1 MTRVRVSVLLVAS
14 LVALAP
20 FASAQTT
27 GATGAIN
34 GRVFDTSKAVLPGVT
49 VTIAATSLMGTRD
62 AVTNEEG
69 QYRFPAVPPGEYTL
83 TYELQGFATVRRE
96 GIRVA
101 LGFTATV
108 DVEIGLAS
116 LAETV
121 TVTGQAP
128 VVDIQS
134 TELTTTY
141 NAELLAAIPTGS
153 RDFWS
158 LLAISPSVQVSKFD
172 VGGSAAM
179 TVLPVNVYGI
189 TGQERPLVEGI
200 ISNSATGGVGFSFYG
215 DYGSFEEVSIST
227 AGHSAE
233 TGSPGLFSNLVSK
246 SGGNTYHGTLYQD
259 YQSDKMQG
267 FNIDPDQIAKGVT
280 GGGRLGPREVNR
292 SAGWHDTNG
301 DLGGFLI
308 PDKLW
313 WYGSYR
319 YLAVKQW
326 FANYP
331 AEPQYSRGQNF
342 TGKFTYQLSNNNK
355 FIGYFQRTE
364 KLQTNR
370 LDAFRLSATAA
381 INLDRSSTWYQD
393 YNSGVWKLEYNRVI
407 GNAAFA
413 EMRGGTYF
421 FHFPTE
427 RQSEGLRYEDT
438 GTRIVRGGNQNR
450 VQDRD
455 RPQALGSVSY
465 FKDSLWGTHN
475 FKVGGN
481 YFREEQWSEAG
492 GFPDQVVHVYNNR
505 VPIEVWLTEPGEQT
519 IGLAVTSAY
528 VTDTW
533 QMPKRLTLNLGVRF
547 DRFRSYVPEMVHPVS
562 RWNPTEVRF
571 PAQDNLNTWNLFAPR
586 FGASW
591 AVTGDNKN
599 VVKFNYAK
607 YWYDPGFG
615 LAGFLTPNSNNG
627 LWNRRFAWT
636 DPNGNGVYDVGEQGR
651 LIANAGGTAST
662 ALDPNLKD
670 PYVHE
675 VAVWYERELVANVGV
690 RGGVVWRGTRQAY
703 APSTGNASPVNLNR
717 PYNAFNVPVM
727 IPDPGPDGRIGTAD
741 DGPPIPGF
749 NLAPQFVG
757 TPSINVTQNVPN
769 SDGDFLT
776 YEFSGTKRM
785 SNRWSLAAS
794 YSIMKSWFNGNE
806 YPEAQSPNTIR
817 TNVFPL
823 TPNDL
828 IGTDGS
834 GRFVFTVWS
843 AKMLGTVELPYGMRL
858 AGTVR
863 EQSGLPYGRTFD
875 TTLNY
880 GTVRVLAE
888 PMGTHR
894 QPNVVITDLRLEK
907 TFSLSGPLQASGAVD
922 LFNLFNSNAEER
934 ISWQSG
940 SYLRPLQVIPP
951 RVARVSVKLT
961 F

>member
-1 MTRVRVSVLLVAS
+1 MTRVGISVLAI
-14 LVALAP
+14 VALLVVVPVA
-20 FASAQTT
+20 AGQTT
-27 GATGAIN
+27 TSATGAIN
-34 GRVFDTSKAVLPGVT
+34 GRVSDESKAVLPGVT
-49 VTIAATSLMGTRD
+49 VTITSPALLGTRTT
-62 AVTNEEG
+62 VTNEEG
-69 QYRFPAVPPGEYTL
+69 QYRFPAVPPGEYTI
-83 TYELQGFATVRRE
+83 TYELTGFATVRRE
-96 GIRVA
+96 GIRVS

-108 DVEIGLAS
+108 DVEVGLAS

-121 TVTGQAP
+121 TVTGETP
-128 VVDIQS
+128 VVDLQS
-134 TELTTTY
+134 TELTTSFDK
-141 NAELLAAIPTGS
+141 ELLAAIPTGS

-215 DYGSFEEVSIST
+215 DYGSFEEVSVST

-246 SGGNTYHGTLYQD
+246 SGGNTYHGAFYQD
-259 YQSDKMQG
+259 YQNDKMQAY
-267 FNIDPDQIAKGVT
+267 NIDRDQIARGVT
-280 GGGRLGPREVNR
+280 GGRALGPREVNR
-292 SAGWHDTNG
+292 SEGWRDTNA
-301 DLGGFLI
+301 DLGGFLV

-319 YLAVKQW
+319 YLTVKQW

-331 AEPQYSRGQNF
+331 AEPQSSRGQNF

-355 FIGYFQRTE
+355 FIGYVQRTE
-364 KLQTNR
+364 KLQVNR

-381 INLDRSSTWYQD
+381 INESRDSTWYQD
-393 YNSGVWKLEYNRVI
+393 YHSGVWKGEYNRVI

-413 EMRGGTYF
+413 EVRGGGYW
-421 FHFPTE
+421 FHFPTM
-427 RQSEGLRYEDT
+427 RQTEALRYEDT

-455 RPQALGSVSY
+455 RPQLLGSLSY
-465 FKDSLWGTHN
+465 FKDNWWGTHN
-475 FKVGGN
+475 LKVGGN
-481 YFREEQWSEAG
+481 YFHEEQWADAG
-492 GFPDQVVHVYNNR
+492 GFPEQVVHVYNNG

-528 VTDTW
+528 VTDSW
-533 QMPKRLTLNLGVRF
+533 QTPRRLTLNLGVRF

-562 RWNPTEVRF
+562 RWNPAEIRF
-571 PAQDNLNTWNLFAPR
+571 PGEDNLSTWNLFAPR
-586 FGASW
+586 LGASW
-591 AVTGDNKN
+591 AVTADNRN

-615 LAGFLTPNSNNG
+615 LAGTLTPNPAM
-627 LWNRRFAWT
+627 WDRRFAWT
-636 DPNGNGVYDVGEQGR
+636 DPNRNGVYDVGEQGR
-651 LIANAGGTAST
+651 LIANTGGRAST
-662 ALDPNLKD
+662 ALDPNLED
-670 PYVHE
+670 QYAHE
-675 VAVWYERELVANVGV
+675 VAAWYERELVANVGV
-690 RGGVVWRGTRQAY
+690 RGGIIWRGTRQAY
-703 APSTGNASPVNLNR
+703 TTMNRNR
-717 PYNAFNVPVM
+717 PYDAFNVPVM
-727 IPDPGPDGRIGTAD
+727 IADPGPDGRIGTGD
-741 DGPPIPGF
+741 DGAPIPGF
-749 NLAPQFVG
+749 NLAQQYVG
-757 TPSINVTQNVPN
+757 TPSINVTSNVPN
-769 SDGDFLT
+769 SDSDFLT

-785 SNRWSLAAS
+785 RNRWALSGS
-794 YSIMKSWFNGNE
+794 FSVMKSWFNGYQ

-817 TNVFPL
+817 TNQYPL

-828 IGTDGS
+828 IGTDGE

-843 AKMLGTVELPYGMRL
+843 AKMLGTVELPYQMRL
-858 AGTVR
+858 AATMR

-888 PMGTHR
+888 PMGTNR
-894 QPNVVITDLRLEK
+894 QRNVVITDLRLEK
-907 TFSLSGPLQASGAVD
+907 SFTLTGPLQASGVLD
-922 LFNLFNSNAEER
+922 LFNLFNSNPEER

-940 SYLRPLQVIPP
+940 SYLRPLQIIPP

>member
-1 MTRVRVSVLLVAS
+1 MTRVRVSALAALALVAI
-14 LVALAP
+14 VPLA
-20 FASAQTT
+20 AGQTT
-27 GATGAIN
+27 TSATGAVN
-34 GRVFDTSKAVLPGVT
+34 GRVFDESKAVLPGVT
-49 VTIAATSLMGTRD
+49 VTIASPSLIGGPRAT
-62 AVTNEEG
+62 VTNEEG
-69 QYRFPAVPPGEYTL
+69 LYRFPAVPPGEYAIA
-83 TYELQGFATVRRE
+83 YELQGFATVRRE
-96 GIRVA
+96 GIRIT

-108 DVEIGLAS
+108 DVEIGVAA

-121 TVTGQAP
+121 TVTGEAP

-134 TELTTTY
+134 TELTTSFD
-141 NAELLAAIPTGS
+141 AQLLAAIPTGS

-215 DYGSFEEVSIST
+215 DYGSFEEVSVST

-246 SGGNTYHGTLYQD
+246 SGGNTYHGTIYQD
-259 YQSDKMQG
+259 YQNDKMQA
-267 FNIDPDQIAKGVT
+267 FNIDADQIAAGVT
-280 GGGRLGPREVNR
+280 GGSRLGPREVNR
-292 SAGWHDTNG
+292 SDVWHDTNA
-301 DLGGFLI
+301 DVGGYVVR
-308 PDKLW
+308 DKLW

-319 YLAVKQW
+319 YLTVRQW

-331 AEPQYSRGQNF
+331 AEPQQSRGQNF

-355 FIGYFQRTE
+355 FIGYVQRTE
-364 KLQTNR
+364 KLQINR

-381 INLDRSSTWYQD
+381 INESRESTWYQD
-393 YNSGVWKLEYNRVI
+393 YNSGVWKGEYNRVI
-407 GNAAFA
+407 GNNAFA
-413 EMRGGTYF
+413 EVRGGAYWFT
-421 FHFPTE
+421 FPTM
-427 RQSEGLRYEDT
+427 RQTEALRYEDL

-450 VQDRD
+450 VQDRG
-455 RPQALGSVSY
+455 RPQVLGSLSY
-465 FKDSLWGTHN
+465 FKDDWWGTHN
-475 FKVGGN
+475 LKVGGN
-481 YFREEQWSEAG
+481 YFREWQWNDAD
-492 GFPDQVVHVYNNR
+492 GFPEQVVHVYNNGA
-505 VPIEVWLTEPGEQT
+505 PIEVWLTEPGDQE

-533 QMPKRLTLNLGVRF
+533 QTPHRLTFNLGVRF

-571 PAQDNLNTWNLFAPR
+571 TAEDNLNTWNLFAPR
-586 FGASW
+586 LGASW
-591 AVTGDNKN
+591 AITEDNKN
-599 VVKFNYAK
+599 VLKFNYAK

-615 LAGFLTPNSNNG
+615 LAGTLTPNPA
-627 LWNRRFAWT
+627 LWDRRFAWT
-636 DPNGNGVYDVGEQGR
+636 DPNRNGRYDVGEEGR
-651 LIANAGGTAST
+651 LIANTGGRAST
-662 ALDPNLKD
+662 ALDPNLENQ
-670 PYVHE
+670 YANE
-675 VAVWYERELVANVGV
+675 VAAWYERELVADVGV
-690 RGGVVWRGTRQAY
+690 RGGVIWRGTRQAY
-703 APSTGNASPVNLNR
+703 TTLNRNR
-717 PYNAFNVPVM
+717 PYDAHNVPVM
-727 IPDPGPDGRIGTAD
+727 IPDPGPDGRVGTAD
-741 DGPPIPGF
+741 DGAPIPGF
-749 NLAPQFVG
+749 NLAARFVG
-757 TPSINVTQNVPN
+757 TPSINVTTNVPN
-769 SDGDFLT
+769 ADGDFLT

-785 SNRWSLAAS
+785 SNRWSLS
-794 YSIMKSWFNGNE
+794 GSVSVMKSWFNGNQ

-817 TNVFPL
+817 TNQYPL

-828 IGTDGS
+828 IGTDGQ
-834 GRFVFTVWS
+834 GRFEFTVWS
-843 AKMLGTVELPYGMRL
+843 AKMLGTVELPYRMRM
-858 AGTVR
+858 AATVR

-894 QPNVVITDLRLEK
+894 QRNVVITDLRLEK
-907 TFSLSGPLQASGAVD
+907 TFALSGPYQASGALD

-934 ISWQSG
+934 ISWQAG
-940 SYLRPLQVIPP
+940 SYLRPLQIIPP